1 MIFLKV
7 RNITIIIISI
17 IIEMKTTIIFNSQSG
32 FRRPVI
38 RTTFL
43 GCQSISFIGSKIQ
56 DVIPPPKQ
64 EITSSAENL
73 TFSVPGFFDQP
84 QPGGG
89 EKGWET
95 NHPSYLKFDPL
106 ELGQEIWYA
115 YSLTY
120 CKFNQILFRAQMLV
134 KI

>member
-7 RNITIIIISI
+7 RNIIIIIISI

-43 GCQSISFIGSKIQ
+43 GCQSISFIGLKIQ
-56 DVIPPPKQ
+56 DIIPPQKQ
-64 EITSSAENL
+64 ETTSSAENL
-73 TFSVPGFFDQP
+73 TLSVPGFFDQP
-84 QPGGG
+84 QPGGAG
-89 EKGWET
+89 ET

-120 CKFNQILFRAQMLV
+120 CKFNQILFRAQVLV